1 MKTYNLLVMNIDK
14 LFLEGE
20 AKASKK
26 TKMAMAYLEKKQVS
40 VVLVTNHSFS
50 YAKKIARNVKCDA
63 TIIAHGG
70 SFISDTDQNEWYNR
84 PLSLETTLDLCHVM
98 ERFDCEVKLQYG
110 DYCASI
116 RPQHKQTLLARMSFN
131 APGEQI
137 LYPLTYV
144 DSLYE
149 HVLKEGKGP
158 LNVSLKCDE
167 QKDLDYICEIVKQEI
182 PELNVMKT
190 NKGEC
195 FVVGAGAEKERALQ
209 WLVKRNQLS
218 LDQVIVV
225 GVGEEDSEMIAMAG
239 LGVAMGDATESVK
252 EKANWVTRTMNQG
265 GLAYMVHEVFR
276 KQLNMQLK
284 E

>member
-14 LFLEGE
+14 MFLEGDM
-20 AKASKK
+20 KASKK
-26 TKMAMAYLEKKQVS
+26 TKSAMSYLAKKQVS
-40 VVLVTNHSFS
+40 VVLVTNQSFS
-50 YAKKIARNVKCDA
+50 FAKKIARNLKVDSMM
-63 TIIAHGG
+63 IAHGG
-70 SFISDTDQNEWYNR
+70 ALISDTNQNEWYNR
-84 PLSLETTLDLCHVM
+84 PLSLESTLDLCHVL

-131 APGEQI
+131 SPGEQI

-158 LNVSLKCDE
+158 LNVGLKCE
-167 QKDLDYICEIVKQEI
+167 EEKDLAYICETLKEEI
-182 PELNVMKT
+182 PDLTVTFT

-209 WLVKRNQLS
+209 WLVNKDQLS
-218 LDQVIVV
+218 LDQIVV
-225 GVGEEDSEMIAMAG
+225 VGAGNEDAEMVAMAG
-239 LGVAMGDATESVK
+239 LGVAMGDAPQTVQ
-252 EKANWVTRTMNQG
+252 EKANWVTRTTEQD

-276 KQLNMQLK
+276 KQLNIQMK